1 MIEMRSSYAAT
12 YILWVRRRHPVLI
25 LRTVLDLLQFET
37 IGSKNAADRPY
48 KLLRCDLLGG
58 QPLSEAS

>member
-1 MIEMRSSYAAT
+1 MQQLTFCGFVDGILCWSSKLF
-12 YILWVRRRHPVLI
+12 II
-25 LRTVLDLLQFET
+25 CCNFET
-37 IGSKNAADRPY
+37 IGSKDAADRPY